1 MKLAACLR
9 NLRAVALCAVT
20 VLAIAA
26 PPTTQA
32 QTAAGTDAACPPLLR
47 HAFNRL
53 QDGAPQS
60 LCQYR
65 GKVILVVNT
74 ASKCGYTKQF
84 DALEAM
90 YARYKDRGL
99 VVIGFPSNDF
109 NQEPGTNEEIAEFCR
124 TTYGVKFPLFQKNA
138 GGSLSVNPFYVELA
152 GATGQAPKWNF
163 YKYVVDRDGKAVAS
177 FKSDVTPDSRELVG
191 LIERLLAARP
201 AG

>member
-1 MKLAACLR
+1 MKLASRLR
-9 NLRAVALCAVT
+9 HLLAAA

-26 PPTTQA
+26 SPSAHAQA
-32 QTAAGTDAACPPLLR
+32 TGTTDAACPPLLR

-53 QDGAPQS
+53 QDGVPQS

-84 DALEAM
+84 DALEGM
-90 YARYKDRGL
+90 YAKYKDRGL

-109 NQEPGTNEEIAEFCR
+109 NQELETNKEIAEFCR
-124 TTYGVKFPLFQKNA
+124 TTYGVKFPLFQKDA
-138 GGSLSVNPFYVELA
+138 GGSLAVNPFYVELA
-152 GATGQAPKWNF
+152 SATGQAPKWNF
-163 YKYVVDRDGKAVAS
+163 YKYVVDRDGRAVAS
-177 FKSDVTPDSRELVG
+177 FRSDVTPESRELAG

>member
-1 MKLAACLR
+1 MKLASRLR
-9 NLRAVALCAVT
+9 DLCAVV
-20 VLAIAA
+20 VLAMAVSPAA
-26 PPTTQA
+26 HAQA
-32 QTAAGTDAACPPLLR
+32 PGTTDATCPPLLQ

-84 DALEAM
+84 DALENM
-90 YARYKDRGL
+90 YAKYKDRGL

-109 NQEPGTNEEIAEFCR
+109 NQEFETNKEIAEFCR
-124 TTYGVKFPLFQKNA
+124 TTYGVKFPLFQKDA
-138 GGSLSVNPFYVELA
+138 GGSLTVNPFYVALA
-152 GATGQAPKWNF
+152 RATGQAPKWNF
-163 YKYVVDRDGKAVAS
+163 YKYVVDRDGKPVAS
-177 FKSDVTPDSRELVG
+177 FKSDVTPDSRELVA

>member
-1 MKLAACLR
+1 MNLVSCLR
-9 NLRAVALCAVT
+9 HLSVAT
-20 VLAIAA
+20 FLAIAVSPA
-26 PPTTQA
+26 VRA
-32 QTAAGTDAACPPLLR
+32 QTPGTADASCPALLR

-84 DALEAM
+84 DALEGM
-90 YARYKDRGL
+90 YAKYKDRGL

-109 NQEPGTNEEIAEFCR
+109 NQELETNKEIAEFCR
-124 TTYGVKFPLFQKNA
+124 TTYGVRFPLFQKDA
-138 GGSLSVNPFYVELA
+138 GGSLTVNPFYVELA
-152 GATGQAPKWNF
+152 RATGQAPKWNF

-177 FKSDVTPDSRELVG
+177 FKSDVTPDSRELVA
-191 LIERLLAARP
+191 LIERLLAAKP

>member
-1 MKLAACLR
+1 MKPVSRLRDLFAA
-9 NLRAVALCAVT
+9 A
-20 VLAIAA
+20 VLAIAISPA
-26 PPTTQA
+26 VHA
-32 QTAAGTDAACPPLLR
+32 QTPGTVDAACPPLLQ

-53 QDGAPQS
+53 QDGVPQS

-84 DALEAM
+84 DALENM
-90 YARYKDRGL
+90 YAKYKGSGL

-109 NQEPGTNEEIAEFCR
+109 NQEFETNKEIAEFCR
-124 TTYGVKFPLFQKNA
+124 TTYGVKFPLFQKDA
-138 GGSLSVNPFYVELA
+138 GGSLTVNPFYVELA
-152 GATGQAPKWNF
+152 RATGQAPKWNF

-177 FKSDVTPDSRELVG
+177 FKSDVTPDSRELTA